1 MPEITSRLSVALSD
15 RYRIERR
22 LGEGGMATVYLA
34 EDLKHDRKVALK
46 VLKPELAAV
55 LGADRF
61 VQEIKTTAGL
71 QHPNILPLF
80 DSGTVERPS
89 GETEFLYYVMP
100 FIEGETLRE
109 RLDRETQLGIDEA
122 VKIASEVAEALD
134 AAHHQGV
141 IHRDIKPENILLH
154 KGRPMVADFGIAL
167 AVSAAA
173 GGRMTET
180 GLSLG
185 TPHYMSPEQA
195 TAEKDITLRSDVYSL
210 GSVLYEMLT
219 GEPPHSGASAQ
230 AVIMKIVTEPAD
242 PVTKIRKSVPPNV
255 TAAVAKALEKL
266 AADRFESA
274 KAFADALTN
283 PAYRLPTAV
292 TGGAGTGGSRRPSIT
307 LVGLAIAFA
316 AGFAVAL
323 GWSATRTTADSSQPV
338 RRLPLGY
345 DVDNDIGALAPNG
358 EFHVFSAL
366 NVSGATQLWVRRW
379 RNLEPTPIQGTE
391 GAFGAVAI
399 SPDGREIAFS
409 SGAPGP
415 LLAAPID
422 GGPARTLVE
431 SQWAASTWG
440 GDGMIYFTPAL
451 PNGGFGGV
459 SRVPAAGGP
468 VEPVTELRGGEVIHT
483 SFRLLPNGRTGLFSV
498 YYNIDGS
505 GAEVWAVDLDDGE
518 RKRLALGQNPFYA
531 HTGHVVF
538 GTAEGYLIAAAF
550 DAEALALV
558 SPGDP
563 VLENVRRAFLGMP
576 LYTIAETGTMLY
588 RSGGG
593 GLSVPV
599 LIDRRRGTTEPLREW
614 RGASAPDFSPDG
626 SRVALSRDGDIFVVR
641 LDGGGTAQLTFGE
654 GRNEVPHWSPDG
666 RRVFF
671 TSNRQSGAPD
681 HFDVF
686 SARADGGG
694 QPQLEFDGEQSIFR
708 ARWSPDG
715 QWLLLELGL
724 DGPTVSDIFGLQDG
738 SDGEPVPLITSRDFD
753 FDPAVSPDGRWLAY
767 GSPEGVVVVPFPNTA
782 DARWLVAP
790 GGFEPLWSSDGTE
803 LYFATANAVGDSVT
817 VHVAP
822 VDTEGSFSLGTPT
835 AISTYVAWPLQARLY
850 TVAPGEQQMLVME
863 AESGTFGELILVQN
877 FFEELKR
884 KVGN

>member
-1 MPEITSRLSVALSD
+1 
-15 RYRIERR
+15 
-22 LGEGGMATVYLA
+22 
-34 EDLKHDRKVALK
+34 
-46 VLKPELAAV
+46 
-55 LGADRF
+55 
-61 VQEIKTTAGL
+61 
-71 QHPNILPLF
+71 
-80 DSGTVERPS
+80 
-89 GETEFLYYVMP
+89 MP
-100 FIEGETLRE
+100 FIEGETLRDK
-109 RLDRETQLGIDEA
+109 LDRETQLGIDEA
-122 VKIASEVAEALD
+122 VKIAAEVAEALD
-134 AAHHQGV
+134 AAHHEGV

-195 TAEKDITLRSDVYSL
+195 TAEKEITPRSDVYSL

-219 GEPPHSGASAQ
+219 GEPPHSGGSAQ
-230 AVIMKIVTEPAD
+230 AIIMKIVTEPAD

-292 TGGAGTGGSRRPSIT
+292 TVGVGEGGSRRNAIT
-307 LVGLAIAFA
+307 LVGLAIAFV

-323 GWSATRTTADSSQPV
+323 GWSATRTTADSAQPV
-338 RRLPLGY
+338 RRLPLSY
-345 DVDNDIGALAPNG
+345 DIDDDIGALAPNG
-358 EFHVFSAL
+358 EFHVFSAP
-366 NVSGATQLWVRRW
+366 NSSGEPQLWVRRW

-391 GAFGAVAI
+391 GAVGAVAI
-399 SPDGREIAFS
+399 SPDGREVAFS
-409 SGAPGP
+409 SDFPGP

-431 SQWAASTWG
+431 SQWAVSTWG
-440 GDGMIYFTPAL
+440 GDGMIYFTDSSTAAV
-451 PNGGFGGV
+451 GAI
-459 SRVPAAGGP
+459 SRVPAGGGP
-468 VEPVTELRGGEVIHT
+468 VEPVTELRDGEVMHLA
-483 SFRLLPNGRTGLFSV
+483 FRLLPNGRTGLFSV
-498 YYNIDGS
+498 HYNLDGS

-538 GTAEGYLIAAAF
+538 GTAEGYLMAAAF
-550 DAEALALV
+550 DSDALELGSLGV
-558 SPGDP
+558 P
-563 VLENVRRAFLGMP
+563 VLENVRRAILGKVP
-576 LYTIAETGTMLY
+576 VYTIAETGTMLY

-593 GLSVPV
+593 SLPVPV
-599 LIDRRRGTTEPLREW
+599 LIDRQGVTTGRLREW
-614 RGASAPDFSPDG
+614 RGASNPDISPDG
-626 SRVALSRDGDIFVVR
+626 SRVTLSHDGDIFVVQ
-641 LDGGGTAQLTFGE
+641 LEGGLTTQLTFGE
-654 GRNEVPHWSPDG
+654 GRNEMPHWSPDG

-671 TSNRQSGAPD
+671 TSNRQSSAPD

-686 SARADGGG
+686 SMRADGGG
-694 QPQLEFDGEQSIFR
+694 EPRLEFDGEQSIVR

-715 QWLLLELGL
+715 QWLLLTTLSE
-724 DGPTVSDIFGLQDG
+724 GPTGSDIFGLQPGPDA
-738 SDGEPVPLITSRDFD
+738 EPVPLITSRFWD

-767 GSPEGVVVVPFPNTA
+767 GSPGEGVLVVPFPNTD
-782 DARWLVAP
+782 DARWLVAA
-790 GGFEPLWSSDGTE
+790 GGIEPHWSSDGTE
-803 LYFATANAVGDSVT
+803 LFYATVNAEGDSTT

-822 VDTEGSFSLGTPT
+822 VDTEVSFSLGRPT
-835 AISTYVAWPLQARLY
+835 AISKHRAPIGQRRVF
-850 TVAPGEQQMLVME
+850 TVAPGEQRVLVME
-863 AESGTFGELILVQN
+863 AESEVAGELILVQN
-877 FFEELKR
+877 FFEELKG